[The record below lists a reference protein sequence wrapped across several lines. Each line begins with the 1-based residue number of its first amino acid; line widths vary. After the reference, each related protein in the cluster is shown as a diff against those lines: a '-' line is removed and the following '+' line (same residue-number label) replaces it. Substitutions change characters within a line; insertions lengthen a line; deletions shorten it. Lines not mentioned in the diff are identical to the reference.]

1 MWNFTP
7 PSSRWCLLNVWD
19 GSLQLQKRFKNI
31 EKFRVR
37 QKFCSACSRWF
48 IATHQS
54 RTQHFS
60 RYLFLDFW
68 PANFRKN
75 MLVSQRWA
83 NNSNS
88 PFPRQ
93 PTDAWAFL
101 LFLFSSSSHT
111 LEGLTCTLTRVIN
124 TNVHGQNL
132 CRTRPPY
139 WFIFFCDFLSY
150 CAFICIK

>member
-1 MWNFTP
+1 MWNFTFP
-7 PSSRWCLLNVWD
+7 PSSSRWCLLNIWD
-19 GSLQLQKRFKNI
+19 GSLQLQKRLKNI
-31 EKFRVR
+31 KKFRVW
-37 QKFCSACSRWF
+37 QKVCSACSRWF

-54 RTQHFS
+54 PSQHFS

-68 PANFRKN
+68 PANFRRN

-83 NNSNS
+83 NNGNS

-93 PTDAWAFL
+93 PTDAWSFL
-101 LFLFSSSSHT
+101 LFLLSSSSP
-111 LEGLTCTLTRVIN
+111 CTLTRVIN

-139 WFIFFCDFLSY
+139 WFIFFVIFS
-150 CAFICIK
+150 IIVHVI